1 MQLSEIH
8 SYPLKSA
15 GGMAHSEVRLDDRG
29 PLGDR
34 RWMLVGA
41 DAVFLSQR
49 TLPRMALIFVQ
60 QGFPNLVCAAPGM
73 RMLRVV
79 PPEDGR
85 MIFVRLFDD
94 EVQVVECAHE
104 AASWFSDFLAHPC
117 RLVYQPA
124 RSLRPVDP
132 DFAPPAT
139 PVSLAD
145 AFPLLLISEGSLEDL
160 NARLADP
167 VKMNRFRPNLVV
179 RESDPFAE
187 DGWRRIRIGEVEFSV
202 VKPCARCTIP
212 SVDPQTGIMGKEP
225 LLTLAKYRRVQNK
238 ILFGQNLLHRTAG
251 VVRVGDA
258 VTVLE

>member
-49 TLPRMALIFVQ
+49 TLPRMAMIFVQ
-60 QGFPNLVCAAPGM
+60 
-73 RMLRVV
+73 
-79 PPEDGR
+79 
-85 MIFVRLFDD
+85 LFDD

-132 DFAPPAT
+132 DF
-139 PVSLAD
+139 
-145 AFPLLLISEGSLEDL
+145 
-160 NARLADP
+160 
-167 VKMNRFRPNLVV
+167 
-179 RESDPFAE
+179 
-187 DGWRRIRIGEVEFSV
+187 
-202 VKPCARCTIP
+202 
-212 SVDPQTGIMGKEP
+212 
-225 LLTLAKYRRVQNK
+225 
-238 ILFGQNLLHRTAG
+238 
-251 VVRVGDA
+251 
-258 VTVLE
+258 